1 MEEMVLRKYDLT
13 DREIKEEKLTGS
25 NIKQRDLICIG
36 CPMGCML
43 HVEFEQ
49 GSIESIS
56 GNLCK
61 IGATYAAKEVTSPA
75 RTVTSTVK
83 VINGQSVLVPVKTS
97 MEIPKDRIMDCM
109 AAIKSCRVTAPVYIG
124 EVILKNVAG
133 TDASIIATGNVEC
146 RQG

>member
-1 MEEMVLRKYDLT
+1 MENMTLKKYDLA
-13 DREIKEEKLTGS
+13 DGEIKEERLAGS
-25 NIKQRDLICIG
+25 NIKPRDLICIG

-43 HVEFEQ
+43 HVELEK
-49 GSIESIS
+49 GRIGSIS

-61 IGATYAAKEVTSPA
+61 IGAAYAAKEVTSPA
-75 RTVTSTVK
+75 RTVTSTIK
-83 VINGQSVLVPVKTS
+83 VNNGLSVLVPVKTS
-97 MEIPKDRIMDCM
+97 VEIPKDKIMDCM
-109 AAIKSCRVTAPVYIG
+109 AAIKTLRVTAPVLIG